1 MELQWYFPD
10 NGNGMEFG
18 LETGDIDIFKKDPIG
33 SLAREICQ
41 NSIDANRGTGATKIE
56 FKPFKVKRE
65 DIPGIDDLA
74 NQIEKCYEYRKDDK
88 KEGAAMLL
96 FIRLLIQ
103 MRLIACELVIIIQ
116 QD

>member
-65 DIPGIDDLA
+65 DV
-74 NQIEKCYEYRKDDK
+74 EKTRKPLTIKMFAESAKAGKWLYD
-88 KEGAAMLL
+88 
-96 FIRLLIQ
+96 
-103 MRLIACELVIIIQ
+103 
-116 QD
+116 

>member
-56 FKPFKVKRE
+56 FKPFKELDLIKKN
-65 DIPGIDDLA
+65 DYGITALNVFKFMA
-74 NQIEKCYEYRKDDK
+74 
-88 KEGAAMLL
+88 G
-96 FIRLLIQ
+96 
-103 MRLIACELVIIIQ
+103 
-116 QD
+116 

>member
-88 KEGAAMLL
+88 KEGAA
-96 FIRLLIQ
+96 
-103 MRLIACELVIIIQ
+103 IATLHSTINSDEINCLRIS
-116 QD
+116 D